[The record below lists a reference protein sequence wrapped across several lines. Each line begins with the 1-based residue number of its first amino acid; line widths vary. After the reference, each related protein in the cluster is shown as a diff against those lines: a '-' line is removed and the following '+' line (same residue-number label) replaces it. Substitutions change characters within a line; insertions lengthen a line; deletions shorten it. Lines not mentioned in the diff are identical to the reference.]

1 MELLTDELDGF
12 KKAIDRLERL
22 ARNTDNIKIV
32 PDTSEIERLLQE
44 HLDSERA
51 KTESLRESVHSITEQ
66 ISNSRR
72 VPKLQLWLHYLGWT
86 ISMVVIGYL
95 VLQVSLIEE
104 VREKAFTE
112 GRKKEISDLKG
123 YFDQHPGHYESYR
136 KWIKEKNSVP
146 NQK

>member
-12 KKAIDRLERL
+12 NKSIDRLERL

-32 PDTSEIERLLQE
+32 PDTTEIEGLIRE
-44 HLDSERA
+44 HLNSERA
-51 KTESLRESVHSITEQ
+51 KTESLLESVHGIGEQ
-66 ISNSRR
+66 ISSSRP

-95 VLQVSLIEE
+95 VLQVSLIVE

-112 GRKKEISDLKG
+112 GRKKEISDLKD
-123 YFDQHPGHYESYR
+123 YFNQNPGHYESYR